1 MVLLWVNI
9 RCFFRNIKLKESNNI
24 WCYYILSKCVFWE
37 NNVLTMGQL
46 TMFCRNINV
55 NIGHY
60 KMFGWKY
67 KFDRIGQYMVLLHA
81 KNVFFVTIMSEY
93 GTFQDV
99 L

>member
-1 MVLLWVNI
+1 MGQYKMFFSKYKVERIEQYMVLLHTFKM
-9 RCFFRNIKLKESNNI
+9 C
-24 WCYYILSKCVFWE
+24 FWE
-37 NNVLTMGQL
+37 NIVLTMGQL

>member
-1 MVLLWVNI
+1 MGQYKMFFSKYKVERIEQYMVLLHTFKM
-9 RCFFRNIKLKESNNI
+9 C
-24 WCYYILSKCVFWE
+24 FWE

-67 KFDRIGQYMVLLHA
+67 KFDRIGQYILCYYMLKMCFL
-81 KNVFFVTIMSEY
+81 
-93 GTFQDV
+93 
-99 L
+99 